1 MLSAFFWSCSYWLTM
16 YSTLLLWR
24 VNGLSGFVRYSQLW
38 HSFYG
43 TVMQS
48 SFLKPLWLSWKRL
61 WHLLVVCFCRN
72 YVIPP
77 SLQLF
82 IFAYPVPW
90 RTARVPNPL
99 RSSVRCLP
107 EIFYVWDKCRTP
119 CYTIKLQKLNG
130 HSLFS
135 CSDSFERYGI
145 GNYWVFLIWIRNP

>member
-48 SFLKPLWLSWKRL
+48 SFLKPLWLSWKPPL
-61 WHLLVVCFCRN
+61 ASANCMLLQKLCNSSESPVVHFCISR
-72 YVIPP
+72 
-77 SLQLF
+77 SLENSKSTKPTEGPQWD
-82 IFAYPVPW
+82 A
-90 RTARVPNPL
+90 
-99 RSSVRCLP
+99 CLK
-107 EIFYVWDKCRTP
+107 YSVWDKCRTP
-119 CYTIKLQKLNG
+119 CCTKKLQKLNG